1 MPGLALR
8 LTIVGCGYVGM
19 TLACELQSDRTTT
32 QLTLTT
38 TSEARLEELKPLAEH
53 VQICNAQ
60 NPKQLFEA
68 LSEADVA
75 VFCLGP
81 KGDRQVDAAGY
92 SQTFLDSFNCLKQ
105 LLPALPK
112 LGQIVYTSSCSVYGD
127 AAGDWV
133 DETTPAQAHDDHSAV
148 LVKAEHL
155 LQDLAET
162 TSKQVC
168 ILRLAALHGPGRD
181 LDQRF
186 RGLAGQNRAGDGQRF
201 TNWVH
206 VADAAGALRA
216 SIEEGWSGVV
226 NVVNDEPI
234 RLADLVDGAL
244 CRQGLAP
251 IRWGGEAHQSGCNR
265 RISNRRLKQR
275 GYQLQHPTIV
285 DQRGV
290 LDASQVP

>member
-1 MPGLALR
+1 MPGLTLR

-19 TLACELQSDRTTT
+19 ALACELQSHRTTT
-32 QLTLTT
+32 ELTLTT
-38 TSEARLEELKPLAEH
+38 TSEGRLEELKPLAEQ
-53 VQICNAQ
+53 VQICSAQ
-60 NPKQLFEA
+60 NPKQLYEA

-81 KGDRQVDAAGY
+81 KGDRQVDAGGY
-92 SQTFLDSFNCLKQ
+92 RQTFLDSLNCLKQ

-133 DETTPAQAHDDHSAV
+133 DETTPVQAHDDHSAV
-148 LVKAEHL
+148 LLEVEDL
-155 LQDLAET
+155 LQNLAET
-162 TSKQVC
+162 PSKQVC

-216 SIEEGWSGVV
+216 SIEKGWSGVV

-244 CRQGLAP
+244 RRQGLAP
-251 IRWGGEAHQSGCNR
+251 IRWGGEAHKSGCNR

-275 GYQLQHPTIV
+275 GYQLQHPAIV